1 MRPDDHS
8 QAREGYCKMKHAFR
22 FCSVVAALAL
32 MAGCS
37 SSVNLPPV
45 EPEDVEVFLPG
56 SQPQE
61 SYEVMTRFTVRVGL
75 QDSDQML
82 IDGAR
87 ARAAEMGADAVIV
100 MSMRRTSEGGV
111 DLDLSQEQEKILEAL
126 AVYFPSRHPELENQ

>member
-1 MRPDDHS
+1 
-8 QAREGYCKMKHAFR
+8 MKHAFR
-22 FCSVVAALAL
+22 FCSVVTALAL